1 MNKLSSFLKV
11 LFHITNF
18 LFILLYLYPGSIFG
32 YFLYGNIKK
41 QPQITDDFFYISS
54 NHLYAFIILSILGI
68 LSYHGNK
75 KVFLTIKYL
84 FFISILLELFHIL
97 IPNRDFE
104 LNDLFGNILGVTII
118 SVIYKILNK
127 IYV

>member
-1 MNKLSSFLKV
+1 MNKLKSFLKV
-11 LFHITNF
+11 LFHIINS

-32 YFLYGNIKK
+32 YFLYGNIQK
-41 QPQITDDFFYISS
+41 QPQITSDFFYISS

-75 KVFLTIKYL
+75 KVFLIIKYL
-84 FFISILLELFHIL
+84 FFISILLELFHVL

-104 LNDLFGNILGVTII
+104 FSDLFGNILGITII
-118 SVIYKILNK
+118 SVIYKIYNK
-127 IYV
+127 IYI